1 MHLAKEVMMKTIV
14 NPHRIHYFQ
23 ISSIVFLFFFS
34 WSAATILLSVWL
46 AQEAGMDSTMI
57 GLVYTANGVF
67 TVLLKPVYGYI
78 LDRLGMRKN
87 LLYFILLASVCM
99 APFFIFIYKPL
110 LQHYMVI
117 GVVLGGL
124 YMSLAW
130 YDGVAACESYADRF
144 SRINNLEFGQIRMW
158 GSLGWASSAALSG
171 FMFNLNPNTIFIV
184 GSLSSLLMFV
194 ILCFLKSRY
203 TVEQLNQVVNPAT
216 LSVSQ
221 VASMLRHNRKFW
233 LFCLYV
239 SGVAGMIY
247 VAEQQYAR
255 FFVSFFTDH
264 RRGNEVFGYVV
275 TAQGALECLMMCC
288 VPFLIN
294 KIGAKNGMLLAG
306 LVVSARLIITGTV
319 SHIGVIAALKP
330 LYGLEMALLLVSVFK
345 YNAEHFDSRVNAM
358 MYLLGYQGTIYLVSL
373 LLATPAGYLYDHIG
387 FGHTYVL
394 LGCGALLITLVSLR
408 TLSRCTN
415 ATFAETQSDTEHH
428 KHPAINA
435 SASGG
440 R

>member
-1 MHLAKEVMMKTIV
+1 MNAIV
-14 NPHRIHYFQ
+14 NSHRKHYLQ
-23 ISSIVFLFFFS
+23 ISAIVFLFFFS
-34 WSAATILLSVWL
+34 WSASMILLSIWL
-46 AQEAGMDSTMI
+46 AQEAGLDSTMI
-57 GLVYTANGVF
+57 GLVYTANGIF
-67 TVLLKPVYGYI
+67 TVLLKPVYGFI

-87 LLYFILLASVCM
+87 LLYFIVLTSVCM
-99 APFFIFIYKPL
+99 APFFIFVYKPL
-110 LQHYMVI
+110 LQHYMI
-117 GVVLGGL
+117 AGIILGGL
-124 YMSLAW
+124 FTSLAW

-171 FMFNLNPNTIFIV
+171 FMFNLDPNMIFIV
-184 GSLSSLLMFV
+184 GSASSAVMFC

-203 TVEQLNQVVNPAT
+203 SAEQLSQVTNPVT
-216 LSVSQ
+216 LSVNQ
-221 VASMLRHNRKFW
+221 IAGMLRHNRKFW

-239 SGVAGMIY
+239 SGVTGMIY

-255 FFVSFFTDH
+255 FFVSFFADH

-275 TAQGALECLMMCC
+275 TAQGALEFLMMFC
-288 VPFLIN
+288 VPFLIK

-306 LVVSARLIITGTV
+306 LVVAARLIVTGTV
-319 SHIGVIAALKP
+319 NNIFIIAALKP

-345 YNAEHFDSRVNAM
+345 YNAEHFDSRVNSM

-394 LGCGALLITLVSLR
+394 MGFCALTITAISVR

-415 ATFAETQSDTEHH
+415 AQFHEASQDNTPDTT
-428 KHPAINA
+428 
-435 SASGG
+435 G
-440 R
+440 RIAARLRER